1 MIKKYLS
8 IAVLAALLIPFFCS
22 PGYSKQEQ
30 EEKVFNSKGNVPAG
44 IFDSEGVMKFTVV
57 KDISTVEF
65 EGHSF
70 MHLYH
75 GVTHDPEGFTTLS
88 FARPERA
95 TAEITIPVDSITGYA
110 LGTEKSDLTKNIH
123 MNLESD
129 KFYVINLE
137 LLQVL
142 PEKSGTG
149 PGKRSYLAKGDLT
162 IHGVTRPVIFTADM
176 DVKGGYLHI
185 TGEYNSLNMRDYG
198 VDPKP
203 LFAIVKVSDVVDVR
217 FDIYEELSKNDN
229 SK

>member
-1 MIKKYLS
+1 MMKKYLS
-8 IAVLAALLIPFFCS
+8 IAVLTALLIPFFYTS
-22 PGYSKQEQ
+22 GYSKQE
-30 EEKVFNSKGNVPAG
+30 EVFNSKGNVPAG
-44 IFDSEGVMKFTVV
+44 IFDSDDVMNFTVV
-57 KDISTVEF
+57 KDISTIEF
-65 EGHSF
+65 EGNSF

-88 FARPERA
+88 FAHPERA

-149 PGKRSYLAKGDLT
+149 PGKRRYLAKGDLT
-162 IHGVTRPVIFTADM
+162 IHGVTRPIIFTADM

-185 TGEYNSLNMRDYG
+185 TGEYNSLNMRDFG

-203 LFAIVKVSDVVDVR
+203 LFAVIKVSDLVDVR
-217 FDIYEELSKNDN
+217 FDIYEELSNNGD
-229 SK
+229 SQ